1 MGTNV
6 LICVTGF
13 DISYIQCRP
22 RWPSVPAHPFCHK
35 AEILRSKCGHIS
47 VVWCPWLFPV
57 KQILRCLLLDFWQCT
72 QLAVGLPMSCWG
84 IARLAVS
91 VFVVVLVG
99 AKLLAT
105 CNVFF
110 EKINPLAALSDHSK
124 NAANDFPNMWSKTKH
139 KLVLFYTTWV
149 KKKQLFRKPC

>member
-1 MGTNV
+1 MGTKV

-35 AEILRSKCGHIS
+35 AAILPSKCRHIS

-91 VFVVVLVG
+91 VFVLVLVG

-110 EKINPLAALSDHSK
+110 EKINPLAALSNHSK

-139 KLVLFYTTWV
+139 KLVLFYSTWV
-149 KKKQLFRKPC
+149 KKTAL